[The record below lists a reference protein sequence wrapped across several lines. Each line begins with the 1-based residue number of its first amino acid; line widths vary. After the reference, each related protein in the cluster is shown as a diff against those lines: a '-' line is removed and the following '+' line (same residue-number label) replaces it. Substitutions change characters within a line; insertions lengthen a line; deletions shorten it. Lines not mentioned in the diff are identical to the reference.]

1 MLKLNKFYLM
11 SKNHIVE
18 LLILMKWNFK
28 INFKHKSTPIAMGNS
43 VILRKIYVKED
54 QE

>member
-1 MLKLNKFYLM
+1 M

-28 INFKHKSTPIAMGNS
+28 INLKHKSPPTAMGSN

-54 QE
+54 QY